1 MELVADNNQKANDVI
16 FVEDVDEVA
25 GISIYHLVKR
35 IYQSCVQKGFE
46 IHAHRVEAINSP
58 VSGQW
63 CYTLIGLY
71 HERLPNTVSRSVM
84 VSENADQETIILHFQ
99 NAELDD
105 GPQTQQ
111 LQYYDVSQAV
121 NDVGFFLLKG
131 RRRSVDEQ
139 LVSQL
144 IHDQAQWDGQT
155 H

>member
-1 MELVADNNQKANDVI
+1 MELVANNNQKANDVV

-25 GISIYHLVKR
+25 GVSIYHLVKR
-35 IYQSCVQKGFE
+35 IYQRCVQKGFE

-99 NAELDD
+99 NANEGD

-131 RRRSVDEQ
+131 RRRSVEEQ
-139 LVSQL
+139 LVNQL
-144 IHDQAQWDGQT
+144 IHDQTHWDGQT